1 MAKNKKGKSSNHKR
15 RAEGPSKNS
24 NPFEVRANNS
34 RKKFDVLNRRVKGA
48 ERNIANAR
56 AKAIERR
63 KKTLLV
69 DYNQQKRTNS
79 FNDRRFGEHDA
90 SMSVEEKL
98 LVRFQKERA
107 KRAKKGALY
116 RLGDDDGD
124 MEDVDEGLLL
134 THKGKAIGEDYQ
146 PDPLDRMPGSD
157 DEGGGVDADATAAL
171 HFGGPGDGGGPRRDA
186 ERRRAE

>member
-1 MAKNKKGKSSNHKR
+1 
-15 RAEGPSKNS
+15 
-24 NPFEVRANNS
+24 
-34 RKKFDVLNRRVKGA
+34 KFDVLNRRVKGA

-107 KRAKKGALY
+107 KRAKKGRYTAF
-116 RLGDDDGD
+116 GDDDGD
-124 MEDVDEGLLL
+124 M
-134 THKGKAIGEDYQ
+134 
-146 PDPLDRMPGSD
+146 
-157 DEGGGVDADATAAL
+157 
-171 HFGGPGDGGGPRRDA
+171 
-186 ERRRAE
+186 